1 MKLKI
6 FTIICVILV
15 VTSTDQLFEVLERD
29 IDNQENDS
37 NEIINFSQ
45 TNENARTSLFDKFE
59 EDENSK
65 SAKKDE
71 SISL

>member
-6 FTIICVILV
+6 FTIICVMLA

-29 IDNQENDS
+29 MDNQEKNS

-45 TNENARTSLFDKFE
+45 TNESARTSLFDKFE
-59 EDENSK
+59 EDNNSNPINK
-65 SAKKDE
+65 EE
-71 SISL
+71 SI